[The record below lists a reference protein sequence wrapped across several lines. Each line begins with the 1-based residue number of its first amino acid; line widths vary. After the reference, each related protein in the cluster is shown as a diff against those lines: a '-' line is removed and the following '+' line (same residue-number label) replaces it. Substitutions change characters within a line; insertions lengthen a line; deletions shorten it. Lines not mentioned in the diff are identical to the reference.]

1 MTYVWYFPW
10 SRSGVVILGK
20 TVFMDHAERLAQTV
34 SPTTFPSESFSSV
47 CFWLGEEGACL

>member
-10 SRSGVVILGK
+10 SRSGVVTLGK
-20 TVFMDHAERLAQTV
+20 TVFMNHAERLAQTV
-34 SPTTFPSESFSSV
+34 SHTTFPSESFSSV